1 MADGQPRQRAGQPAG
16 AQFMPAPRAEASVEL
31 SKPERAWP
39 PIDYEPRP
47 WVRTGD
53 EVASR
58 RALRA
63 AASEYQASV
72 PPEISKLRLDLEPA
86 VLAVADDAS
95 KELTRF
101 DTKAGMIAAPFA
113 SILLRTESASSSE
126 VENVTSSA
134 KQVALAEIGESR
146 SGNAQ
151 LVVSNVR
158 AMNAA
163 IALSDRLDE
172 EAIIA
177 MHEALLTSSAP
188 HHVGSW
194 RQEQVWIGGGSVSP
208 HTARFVPPH
217 RDRVPGLMKDL
228 VEFAHRTDIP
238 VLVQAAI
245 AHAQFETIHP
255 FPDGNG
261 RTGRALL
268 QGMLRAGGVT
278 RNVAVPVS
286 AGLLSDTDAYFDA
299 LNAYR
304 TGDPN
309 EIVSSVSEAS
319 FAAVNNGQ
327 RLVDDIEAVRA
338 RWNATVVARADSSVH
353 RVKEY
358 LLRQPV
364 INTKTVA
371 SALSVSEVAAQT
383 SIDKLVDADV
393 LTQAGGRARYRIWQ
407 ASEVLDALDAF
418 GARARR
424 SR

>member
-1 MADGQPRQRAGQPAG
+1 MARIPGDASAEPARAQHP
-16 AQFMPAPRAEASVEL
+16 
-31 SKPERAWP
+31 WP
-39 PIDYEPRP
+39 PVGDEPRP
-47 WVRTGD
+47 WIRSGD

-63 AASEYQASV
+63 ASGDYLASV
-72 PPEISKLRLDLEPA
+72 PQRISKLRVDVDPE

-101 DTKAGMIAAPFA
+101 DTKAGMITAPFA

-126 VENVTSSA
+126 VENLTSSA
-134 KQVALAEIGESR
+134 KQMALAEIGESR

-172 EAIIA
+172 DAVIA
-177 MHEALLTSSAP
+177 MHEALLSSSAP

-194 RQEQVWIGGGSVSP
+194 RNEQVWIGGGGVSP
-208 HTARFVPPH
+208 HAAMFVPPYH
-217 RDRVPGLMKDL
+217 DRIPELMRDLI
-228 VEFAHRTDIP
+228 EFAHRTDVP

-286 AGLLSDTDAYFDA
+286 AGLLSDVDAYFDA
-299 LNAYR
+299 LGAYR
-304 TGDPN
+304 SGDPN
-309 EIVSSVSEAS
+309 AIVSNVAEAS
-319 FAAVNNGQ
+319 FAAVDNGQ
-327 RLVDDIEAVRA
+327 RLVDDIEAIRA
-338 RWNATVVARADSSVH
+338 RWSEAVVARADSSVH
-353 RVKEY
+353 RLKEY

-364 INTKTVA
+364 VNTKSVA
-371 SALSVSEVAAQT
+371 SALGVSEVAAQT
-383 SIDKLVDADV
+383 SIDKLVGAGV
-393 LTQAGGRARYRIWQ
+393 LTKESGRVRYRIWQ
-407 ASEVLDALDAF
+407 ADEVLQALDAF

-424 SR
+424 RRS

>member
-1 MADGQPRQRAGQPAG
+1 MSQSEP
-16 AQFMPAPRAEASVEL
+16 SVEPAR
-31 SKPERAWP
+31 PERAWP
-39 PIDYEPRP
+39 PVAYEPRP

-63 AASEYQASV
+63 AAGDYQASV
-72 PPEISKLRLDLEPA
+72 PPEIANLHVDLDPE
-86 VLAVADDAS
+86 VVAVADDAS
-95 KELTRF
+95 NELTRF

-126 VENVTSSA
+126 VENLTSSA
-134 KQVALAEIGESR
+134 KQVALAEIGEPR

-158 AMNAA
+158 ALNAA

-172 EAIIA
+172 DAIIA
-177 MHEALLTSSAP
+177 MHEALLTASAP
-188 HHVGSW
+188 HYVGKW
-194 RQEQVWIGGGSVSP
+194 RDEQVWIGGGSVSP
-208 HTARFVPPH
+208 HNAKFVPPH
-217 RDRVPGLMKDL
+217 HGRVPKLMNDL

-238 VLVQAAI
+238 VLVHVAI

-286 AGLLSDTDAYFDA
+286 AGLLSDTDAYFEA
-299 LNAYR
+299 LTAYR
-304 TGDPN
+304 SGDPN
-309 EIVSSVSEAS
+309 EIVSTVSEAS
-319 FAAVNNGQ
+319 FAAVDNGQ
-327 RLVDDIEAVRA
+327 RLVDDIEAVSA
-338 RWNATVVARADSSVH
+338 RWNAEVVARADSSVH
-353 RVKEY
+353 RLKGY

-364 INTKTVA
+364 INTKTVS
-371 SALSVSEVAAQT
+371 SALGVSEVAAQT
-383 SIDKLVDADV
+383 SIDKLVDAGV
-393 LTQAGGRARYRIWQ
+393 LTQASGRARYRIWQ
-407 ASEVLDALDAF
+407 ATEVLDALDAF
-418 GARARR
+418 AARARR
-424 SR
+424 SH

>member
-1 MADGQPRQRAGQPAG
+1 MD
-16 AQFMPAPRAEASVEL
+16 VD
-31 SKPERAWP
+31 PE
-39 PIDYEPRP
+39 
-47 WVRTGD
+47 
-53 EVASR
+53 
-58 RALRA
+58 
-63 AASEYQASV
+63 
-72 PPEISKLRLDLEPA
+72 

-101 DTKAGMIAAPFA
+101 DTKAGMITAPFA

-126 VENVTSSA
+126 VENLTSSA

-172 EAIIA
+172 DAVIA
-177 MHEALLTSSAP
+177 MHEALLSSSAP
-188 HHVGSW
+188 HHVGRW
-194 RQEQVWIGGGSVSP
+194 RNEQVWIGGGGVSP
-208 HTARFVPPH
+208 HAATFVPPH
-217 RDRVPGLMKDL
+217 HDRIPELMRDLI
-228 VEFAHRTDIP
+228 EFAHRTDVP

-268 QGMLRAGGVT
+268 QGMLRAGGLT

-286 AGLLSDTDAYFDA
+286 AGLLRDVDAYFDA
-299 LNAYR
+299 LGAFR
-304 TGDPN
+304 SGDPN
-309 EIVSSVSEAS
+309 AIVSTVAEAS
-319 FAAVNNGQ
+319 FAAVDNGQ
-327 RLVDDIEAVRA
+327 RLVDDIEAISA
-338 RWNATVVARADSSVH
+338 RWNETVVARTDSSVH
-353 RVKEY
+353 RLKEY

-364 INTKTVA
+364 VNSKSIA
-371 SALSVSEVAAQT
+371 AALGVSQVAAQT
-383 SIDKLVDADV
+383 SIDKLVDAGV
-393 LTQAGGRARYRIWQ
+393 LTKERGRVRYRIWQ
-407 ASEVLDALDAF
+407 ADEVLQALDAF

-424 SR
+424 RRS